1 MLTKNELTNE
11 YVVTNKTVTDSRH
24 WTIAANGKPLDSV
37 FKKTIS
43 VRATS
48 SAYKQAGNYS
58 ILKDDL
64 IQAMELYYRH
74 AQEKELPE
82 IITTL
87 RYVHGTE
94 PIMHTLLKARVTNWS
109 ESGDALSM
117 EISFMNLKKEKQ
129 HNDYDEEQHKLIL
142 EGVNA
147 GIWDLDVKT
156 GKIWCSDKVY
166 ALLGYKRNEIDAN
179 YQTFLHYLH
188 PADVQRTTK
197 MITSRV
203 KASSAYINDIRF
215 KHKDGTY
222 HWFELAGKIKLAKNG
237 RPARIVGS
245 LINKDQ
251 RRRLLTELERYQF
264 LIDES
269 TALINAGSWEINF
282 VNDTLTWSAA
292 MCSIHETGD
301 DYRPLIRN
309 LFQFLQERDRIYFKQ
324 LLKDAYHNGKAY
336 DATFESVT
344 AKGNLKWI
352 RMIGKPVIN
361 DDGSITTIRG
371 ITQDIHEQTLKDEK
385 IKHSFDVITAKNES
399 LSNFAHIVSHNLK
412 SHAGNMES
420 ILKLIDYTNDADEQ
434 KELLGYLKKISNN
447 LNQTIEHLS
456 ETVRVQH
463 NIGIKKSLLH
473 LNTTLNNVLDVLRPT
488 INETNAIII
497 SDTSAYN
504 DIEYIP
510 AYLESII
517 LNLVS
522 NALKYRRPNTQPIIE
537 IKAFIENGKKCLS
550 VKDNGAGI
558 DLKAN
563 GHKIFGMYKTFHS
576 NPDAVGIGL
585 FITRNQVEALG
596 GSITVESKPSKGS
609 TFIVT
614 F

>member
-11 YVVTNKTVTDSRH
+11 YVVTNETATNSWH
-24 WTIAANGKPLDSV
+24 WTIAANGKPLDGV

-43 VRATS
+43 SRGTAGI
-48 SAYKQAGNYS
+48 YKQAGNYN
-58 ILKDDL
+58 IFKDDL

-74 AQEKELPE
+74 AEQKELPE

-87 RYVHGTE
+87 RYVHGNKSV
-94 PIMHTLLKARVTNWS
+94 IHTLLKARVNDWS
-109 ESGDALSM
+109 DSGKALSM
-117 EISFMNLKKEKQ
+117 EISFMNVKKERQ
-129 HNDYDEEQHKLIL
+129 TFLYEEEQHKLIL

-166 ALLGYKRNEIDAN
+166 ALLGYKNGEIDAS
-179 YQTFLHYLH
+179 YHTFLQNLH
-188 PADVQRTTK
+188 PDDVQRTTK
-197 MITSRV
+197 MITSRFR
-203 KASSAYINDIRF
+203 ASTAYINDIRF

-222 HWFELAGKIKLAKNG
+222 HWFELAGKIKLGKTG
-237 RPARIVGS
+237 RPVRIVGS

-251 RRRLLTELERYQF
+251 RRRLLVELERYQF

-269 TALINAGSWEINF
+269 TALIHAGSWEINF

-292 MCSIHETGD
+292 MCNIHETGE

-324 LLKDAYHNGKAY
+324 LLKDAYHHGKAY

-344 AKGNLKWI
+344 ARGNLKWI

-371 ITQDIHEQTLKDEK
+371 ITQDIHEQRLKDEK

-420 ILKLIDYTNDADEQ
+420 ILKLLDYTNDPDEQ

-463 NIGIKKSLLH
+463 NMGIKKTLLN

-497 SDTSAYN
+497 TDTAAYN
-504 DIEYIP
+504 EIEYIP

-517 LNLVS
+517 LNLLS
-522 NALKYRRPNTQPIIE
+522 NALKYRRPNAQPIIE
-537 IKAFIENGKKCLS
+537 IKAFIENGKKCFS
-550 VKDNGAGI
+550 VKDNGEGI

-563 GHKIFGMYKTFHS
+563 GHKIFGMYKTFHA

-585 FITRNQVEALG
+585 FITKNQVEALG
-596 GSITVESKPSKGS
+596 GAIAVESKPGKGS